1 MKNNTLYTKCPREA
15 RYYLIT
21 LLDHK
26 NINEYDIGIISNQSA
41 TQQLKI
47 INNKINDT
55 CLGIENLKADIIND
69 IKNKASN
76 DLIPMRELEWID
88 KNNKRLCYYIFSII
102 LFLNKTEVEDTF
114 YLMSGLNVLNTKNIR
129 NNSNDRYYDLMKLN
143 KNVMNINDI
152 HHEIILFFD
161 LLDINYNLKLR
172 MLSSLKKLWSKISKD
187 KYNWLSSKD
196 EEQIDWM
203 YSYLEKYNMTPWF
216 FENRDT
222 KTHQFYSCLAI
233 IDLWDPQDIPENSL
247 SKHQLLNKM
256 QKSWSQKKYRLNN
269 RDKKPYSFEMDK
281 KIGNKISL
289 LSEMLDINKNKLIE
303 KLINERYEELTMKHK

>member
-1 MKNNTLYTKCPREA
+1 MKNRIFFTNNHRES
-15 RYYLIT
+15 RFGLIHLLLIT
-21 LLDHK
+21 NETPIELEK
-26 NINEYDIGIISNQSA
+26 TSNYNI
-41 TQQLKI
+41 TKQLKI
-47 INNKINDT
+47 INDKINTSSKNNEDAINKVEYLKT
-55 CLGIENLKADIIND
+55 HINNNLLPI
-69 IKNKASN
+69 
-76 DLIPMRELEWID
+76 RELEWID

-102 LFLNKTEVEDTF
+102 LFLNKTEVDSTF
-114 YLMSGLNVLNTKNIR
+114 YLISGLNVINTKNIR
-129 NNSNDRYYDLMKLN
+129 NNSNDRYYDSFKLN
-143 KNVMNINDI
+143 KNVIDINDI
-152 HHEIILFFD
+152 HYKIILFFD
-161 LLDINYNLKLR
+161 LLDINYDLKLR
-172 MLSSLKKLWSKISKD
+172 ILSAIKKLWSKISKD

-203 YSYLEKYNMTPWF
+203 YSYLEKHNMTPWF

-247 SKHQLLNKM
+247 SKHQFLNKM

-281 KIGNKISL
+281 KIGNKISI
-289 LSEMLDINKNKLIE
+289 LSEILDINKNKLIE